1 MAGWMVSLLQAKMLI
16 WFRWYLAVILPSL
29 KIGSLEQNVSDFEIS
44 LGKTQ
49 VQKEHDSMP
58 NIDFDLK

>member
-1 MAGWMVSLLQAKMLI
+1 MIFWTSK
-16 WFRWYLAVILPSL
+16 FEVILPSL
-29 KIGSLEQNVSDFEIS
+29 QIGSLEKNVSDFEIS

>member
-1 MAGWMVSLLQAKMLI
+1 MILLSLG
-16 WFRWYLAVILPSL
+16 Y
-29 KIGSLEQNVSDFEIS
+29 GSLEKNVSDFEIS
-44 LGKTQ
+44 LGKTE